1 MAANKYLKN
10 NAGNAI
16 EETSVDASAGAG
28 DAGKIVALNASG
40 VLDSTIVNSKTSSAG
55 AGDSGKI
62 PALDSAGLLDSSF
75 MPVGVGADTAPITAS
90 EALTAGDFVNIHI
103 SSGIKVRK
111 ADATT
116 AGKEADGFVLASVSS
131 SATATVYFRGSNT
144 AVSGLTAG
152 TEYVLS
158 TTAGGVFG
166 GSERANRN
174 GQSESKIRQ
183 SSVRN
188 CAKFPTWYAY
198 NIGVIWQTKNRL

>member
-55 AGDSGKI
+55 AGDSGKL
-62 PALDSAGLLDSSF
+62 PALDAAGLLDSSF

-90 EALTAGDFVNIHI
+90 EPVTQVDRVDLHRWYGVDERNAGAHTAG
-103 SSGIKVRK
+103 G
-111 ADATT
+111 A
-116 AGKEADGFVLASVSS
+116 ADGFVLASVSS

-158 TTAGGVFG
+158 TTAGGVVAVA
-166 GSERANRN
+166 SAP
-174 GQSESKIRQ
+174 
-183 SSVRN
+183 SSSGNVN
-188 CAKFPTWYAY
+188 
-198 NIGVIWQTKNRL
+198 QRLGKAASATVLNFQRGMPITLV

>member
-40 VLDSTIVNSKTSSAG
+40 VLDSTIVNSKTTSAG

-158 TTAGGVFG
+158 TTAGGVLAVASAPTG
-166 GSERANRN
+166 TGKVNQRLGKAASANVLNFQR
-174 GQSESKIRQ
+174 GMPITL
-183 SSVRN
+183 V
-188 CAKFPTWYAY
+188 
-198 NIGVIWQTKNRL
+198 

>member
-1 MAANKYLKN
+1 MAAKKYLKN

-16 EETSVDASAGAG
+16 EESSVDTSAGAG
-28 DAGKIVALNASG
+28 DAGKIVALNSSG

-62 PALDSAGLLDSSF
+62 PALDGAGLLDNSF

-116 AGKEADGFVLASVSS
+116 SGKEADGFVLASVSS

-152 TEYVLS
+152 TEYMLS
-158 TTAGGVFG
+158 TTAGGVVAVASPPTG
-166 GSERANRN
+166 TG
-174 GQSESKIRQ
+174 KINQILGKAASATVLNFHRGIPIIL
-183 SSVRN
+183 
-188 CAKFPTWYAY
+188 A
-198 NIGVIWQTKNRL
+198 

>member
-144 AVSGLTAG
+144 AVSSLTAG

-158 TTAGGVFG
+158 TTAGGVLAVA
-166 GSERANRN
+166 SA
-174 GQSESKIRQ
+174 
-183 SSVRN
+183 
-188 CAKFPTWYAY
+188 PTGTGKV
-198 NIGVIWQTKNRL
+198 NQRLGKAASATVLNFQRGMPITLV

>member
-158 TTAGGVFG
+158 TTAGGVVAVASAPS
-166 GSERANRN
+166 GSGNVN
-174 GQSESKIRQ
+174 Q
-183 SSVRN
+183 
-188 CAKFPTWYAY
+188 
-198 NIGVIWQTKNRL
+198 RLGKASASTVLNFQRGMPITLV

>member
-16 EETSVDASAGAG
+16 EETSVDSSAGAG

-55 AGDSGKI
+55 AGDSGKL
-62 PALDSAGLLDSSF
+62 PALDAAGLLDSSF

-158 TTAGGVFG
+158 TTAGGVVAVA
-166 GSERANRN
+166 SAP
-174 GQSESKIRQ
+174 
-183 SSVRN
+183 SSSGNVN
-188 CAKFPTWYAY
+188 
-198 NIGVIWQTKNRL
+198 QRLGKAASATVLNFQRGMPITLV

>member
-16 EETSVDASAGAG
+16 EETSVDSSAGAG

-40 VLDSTIVNSKTSSAG
+40 VLDSTIVNSKTTSAG
-55 AGDSGKI
+55 AGDSGKL

-158 TTAGGVFG
+158 TTAGGVVAVASAPS
-166 GSERANRN
+166 GSGNVNQRLGKA
-174 GQSESKIRQ
+174 
-183 SSVRN
+183 SSSTVLNFQRGM
-188 CAKFPTWYAY
+188 PITL
-198 NIGVIWQTKNRL
+198 V

>member
-16 EETSVDASAGAG
+16 EETSVDSSAGAG
-28 DAGKIVALNASG
+28 DAGKIVALNAGG
-40 VLDSTIVNSKTSSAG
+40 VLDSTIVNSKTTSAG

-62 PALDSAGLLDSSF
+62 PALDGAGLLDSSF

-131 SATATVYFRGSNT
+131 SATATVYFRGANT

-158 TTAGGVFG
+158 TTAGGVVAVA
-166 GSERANRN
+166 RAP
-174 GQSESKIRQ
+174 
-183 SSVRN
+183 SSSGNVNQRLGK
-188 CAKFPTWYAY
+188 APSST
-198 NIGVIWQTKNRL
+198 VINFQRGMPITLV

>member
-16 EETSVDASAGAG
+16 EETSVDSSAGAG

-55 AGDSGKI
+55 AGDGMKV
-62 PALDSAGLLDSSF
+62 PALDAAGLCDSTF

-90 EALTAGDFVNIHI
+90 EPLTAGDFVNIHI

-158 TTAGGVFG
+158 TTAGGVVAVA
-166 GSERANRN
+166 SAP
-174 GQSESKIRQ
+174 
-183 SSVRN
+183 SSSGNVN
-188 CAKFPTWYAY
+188 
-198 NIGVIWQTKNRL
+198 QRLGKAASATVLNFQRGMPITLV